1 MVAVAVEDI
10 LAQWVAGIVADGSQV
25 VVRELGRYV
34 GCGDLRVGRRHSVP
48 QLAEAREEHH
58 DVFVERSASGAERLA
73 VGDPDIAVLDAH
85 GYVNRVL
92 GIVGIYEAD
101 YAEIGLCNAA
111 ADLEF
116 HLADADADRVDERAV
131 KGLEQGYAV
140 GLGRRCEA
148 DAASFGAA

>member
-1 MVAVAVEDI
+1 MAAVAVEDI
-10 LAQWVAGIVADGSQV
+10 LAQWVARIVADGSQV

-34 GCGDLRVGRRHSVP
+34 GNGDLRVGRRQPVP

-58 DVFVERSASGAERLA
+58 DAFVERSASGAERLA

-92 GIVGIYEAD
+92 GIVGIHQAD
-101 YAEIGLCNAA
+101 HAEVRLCDAA
-111 ADLEF
+111 ADLEL
-116 HLADADADRVDERAV
+116 HLAAADADRVDERAV